1 MRWIPT
7 TWLYRRCSIC
17 QQRLS
22 RSTTLLYCDASRRQC
37 RTALAVLCWAGLCR
51 ISAVASRPSAAA
63 CLLLMPQPS
72 CVECHEDR
80 SLDQYCSY
88 STLLLVCVES
98 TATSTTT
105 GSLESW
111 HRLRHVNNLSPHLG
125 ISIRLRNVHADR
137 PTCPGPRP
145 AASPYYANCATTT
158 STSQAVLMSLVV
170 SLVFSRLTMAAR
182 RSPVY
187 LANSSTDY
195 SL

>member
-1 MRWIPT
+1 
-7 TWLYRRCSIC
+7 
-17 QQRLS
+17 
-22 RSTTLLYCDASRRQC
+22 
-37 RTALAVLCWAGLCR
+37 
-51 ISAVASRPSAAA
+51 
-63 CLLLMPQPS
+63 MPQPS

-195 SL
+195 SLWWTPLHDLFALRGSTSTSPRYSVTFTGYGCQSG